1 MPDDAPLPTPLR
13 VLIVDDE
20 PLARDCL
27 RLAVRGRDDV
37 AVVGECATGEEAV
50 EAIAALAPDLVL
62 LDVQLP
68 GLDGFGVVERVG
80 TERMPPVV
88 FVTAF
93 DQHALRAF
101 RVHALDYVLKP
112 FDDARLRE
120 VLAYARR
127 RRDARQ
133 HEALGARLGAL
144 LADLRPAPPAPAELE
159 DAADAVPGGA
169 AAGHATRFCVS
180 DGGRMRFVAAAAV
193 DWIDVDG
200 NYVCLH
206 AGGERFRLRAT
217 LAAVAERLDPR
228 RFVRIHRSTIVNA
241 DRVQEVQPWFGGDY
255 VAILRCGQRL
265 RVSRSRAPSLLR
277 PFQ

>member
-1 MPDDAPLPTPLR
+1 MQPPPSDAPLR
-13 VLIVDDE
+13 VLVVDDE
-20 PLARDCL
+20 PLARDCIRIAL
-27 RLAVRGRDDV
+27 HRRDDV

-62 LDVQLP
+62 LDVQMP
-68 GLDGFGVVERVG
+68 GVDGFGVVQRVG
-80 TERMPPVV
+80 AERMPPVV
-88 FVTAF
+88 FVTAY

-112 FDDARLRE
+112 FDDARLGQVVE
-120 VLAYARR
+120 YARAR
-127 RRDARQ
+127 RAARRD
-133 HEALGARLGAL
+133 EALGRRLGAL
-144 LADLRPAPPAPAELE
+144 LADLHAGGDAPRDDAPRD
-159 DAADAVPGGA
+159 DAQ
-169 AAGHATRFCVS
+169 HATRFCVS
-180 DGGRMRFVAAAAV
+180 DGGRMRFVAAASV

-206 AGGERFRLRAT
+206 AGGERYRIRAT

-255 VAILRCGQRL
+255 VAILRDGQRL

-277 PFQ
+277 PLQ